1 MYYISTS
8 IGQIDYSYPLHD
20 KVKEDERWSEIVKKN
35 LNLKCRDCRKKTRP
49 AHDYIK
55 IINFY
60 TILTK

>member
-49 AHDYIK
+49 A
-55 IINFY
+55 
-60 TILTK
+60 